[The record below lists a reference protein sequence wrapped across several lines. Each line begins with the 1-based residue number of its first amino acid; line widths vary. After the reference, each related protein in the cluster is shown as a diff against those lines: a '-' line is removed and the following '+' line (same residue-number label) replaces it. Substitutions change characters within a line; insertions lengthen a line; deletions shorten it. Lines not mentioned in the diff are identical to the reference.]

1 MRDGERG
8 MNDRSRRRELRDQY
22 QETRAEAGVYRI
34 INWETGRA
42 LLGSSPNL
50 PSIRNKIAFARST
63 GSAGVFD
70 HRLRA
75 DVAKYG
81 IDAFDLEILE
91 VLETTPE
98 MTRDDILRDL
108 ATLESIW
115 REEQNPET
123 LY

>member
-1 MRDGERG
+1 MT
-8 MNDRSRRRELRDQY
+8 DRSRRRELRDQY
-22 QETRAEAGVYRI
+22 KETQPEAGVYRI
-34 INWETGRA
+34 INRETGRA

-50 PSIRNKIAFARST
+50 PSIRNKLAFARST

-75 DVAKYG
+75 DVARYG
-81 IDAFDLEILE
+81 IDAFDLEVLE

-98 MTRDDILRDL
+98 MTRADILRDL
-108 ATLESIW
+108 AALEAIV
-115 REEQNPET
+115 REQQDPER

>member
-1 MRDGERG
+1 MSDK
-8 MNDRSRRRELRDQY
+8 SRRSELRDQY
-22 QETRAEAGVYRI
+22 KETHTEAGVYRI
-34 INWETGRA
+34 VNRETGRT

-50 PSIRNKIAFARST
+50 PSIRSKIAFARST

-75 DVAKYG
+75 DVARYG
-81 IDAFDLEILE
+81 IDAFDLEVLE

-98 MTRDDILRDL
+98 MTRADILRDL
-108 ATLESIW
+108 ATLEAMW
-115 REEQNPET
+115 REEQDPEA